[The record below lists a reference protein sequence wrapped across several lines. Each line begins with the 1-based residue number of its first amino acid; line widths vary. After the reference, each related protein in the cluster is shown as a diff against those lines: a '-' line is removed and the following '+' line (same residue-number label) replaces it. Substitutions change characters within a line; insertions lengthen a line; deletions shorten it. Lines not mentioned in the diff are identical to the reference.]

1 MYSEQVYNGDFWVQ
15 RSVGI
20 SYCTIFRCNTN
31 SSHHRG
37 TNQFC
42 LMVPDDTNS
51 VETFAPN
58 KRDGF
63 GTVAERH
70 RLSTFRIIV
79 SNTVT
84 RDKLHHAV
92 YTHHRK
98 PGLVVLKYLWL
109 NVSKVRGSEIYKYSS

>member
-1 MYSEQVYNGDFWVQ
+1 MLVSSNHACIQSKFIMLTFGCKGVSELVTVRYSDVIQTVVTIGEQ
-15 RSVGI
+15 
-20 SYCTIFRCNTN
+20 TN
-31 SSHHRG
+31 
-37 TNQFC
+37 F
-42 LMVPDDTNS
+42 V
-51 VETFAPN
+51 FAPN

-70 RLSTFRIIV
+70 RLSAFRIIA
-79 SNTVT
+79 SNTAT

-109 NVSKVRGSEIYKYSS
+109 SVSKVRGSEIYKYSS